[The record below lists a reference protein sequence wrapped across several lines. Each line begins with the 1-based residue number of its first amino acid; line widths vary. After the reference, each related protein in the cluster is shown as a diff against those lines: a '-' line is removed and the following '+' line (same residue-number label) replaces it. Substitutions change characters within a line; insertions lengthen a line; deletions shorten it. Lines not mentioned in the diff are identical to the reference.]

1 MLIKMQPWTP
11 AELAEMSAFLAPPE
25 LSDYYQLHLVENPV
39 DPSKSFLSADFYSG
53 DFPAALAARMA
64 VNVTPRTDNRPYFGV
79 VRKSLKMLT
88 PDPANYLD
96 PGTASRL
103 NESMI
108 KNIIPMDLIH
118 LFVTGIASLIFVILF
133 VFVPLRFS
141 KLGRQEGA
149 TAIPLLLYFSCLG
162 AGFIIIELVFIQKF
176 MHLIG
181 SPLYTYS
188 TVIFTML
195 FSAGVGSAASERLG
209 IGTRRRWAIPFSAI
223 LAIGLALVV
232 FYPSLARLALA
243 LPVAGRILASAAMIF
258 PLGFFLGM
266 PFPLGILAIAN
277 QPRGAIAWAWG
288 MNGLFTVVGGFL
300 SLVLSVIY
308 GFNFAVLLALG
319 LYLIAFVMFAKV
331 RDMQPSRA
339 TQAQTAGP
347 VLDGVVT

>member
-1 MLIKMQPWTP
+1 
-11 AELAEMSAFLAPPE
+11 
-25 LSDYYQLHLVENPV
+25 
-39 DPSKSFLSADFYSG
+39 
-53 DFPAALAARMA
+53 
-64 VNVTPRTDNRPYFGV
+64 
-79 VRKSLKMLT
+79 
-88 PDPANYLD
+88 
-96 PGTASRL
+96 
-103 NESMI
+103 
-108 KNIIPMDLIH
+108 
-118 LFVTGIASLIFVILF
+118 
-133 VFVPLRFS
+133 
-141 KLGRQEGA
+141 
-149 TAIPLLLYFSCLG
+149 
-162 AGFIIIELVFIQKF
+162 

-223 LAIGLALVV
+223 LAIGLALVE
-232 FYPSLARLALA
+232 FYPSLARVALA

-266 PFPLGILAIAN
+266 PFPLGVLAIAN
-277 QPRGAIAWAWG
+277 QPRGAIAWG

-319 LYLIAFVMFAKV
+319 LYLVAFVTFAKL

-339 TQAQTAGP
+339 AQAETAGP
-347 VLDGVVT
+347 VLNGIVT